1 MFRSKLIGVVG
12 TVAVAALSGAGA
24 AAADTG
30 AGTGTG
36 AAPGAGV
43 GGIPVL
49 GATVEQC
56 VTSATP
62 TGRSVTFAGQME
74 TVAGAHEMA
83 IQIVV
88 QQRLPEEETFHT
100 LTSGGLGAWQHS
112 EPGVS
117 IYKVRQ
123 AVTDLPAP
131 AFYRAIVR
139 YRWLDERGQV
149 IRRDKRRTPVCR
161 QPPERRRPGTGSTA
175 TMPRA

>member
-1 MFRSKLIGVVG
+1 MLRSKLIGVVG

-24 AAADTG
+24 ATADTG
-30 AGTGTG
+30 SGTGAG
-36 AAPGAGV
+36 AAPGAT
-43 GGIPVL
+43 PTL
-49 GATVEQC
+49 SATVEQC
-56 VTSATP
+56 VTAATP

-161 QPPERRRPGTGSTA
+161 QPPERHRPGAGSTA
-175 TMPRA
+175 TMPKA